1 MQNPG
6 GRRGPAP
13 RWCSCRVPDEATGD
27 GTGIG
32 RRQVLGGLTA
42 ASALALAGWPGAAEA
57 AGEGRGAGR
66 SVTITIMGTSDI
78 HSHAVNWDYYN
89 DAEYTDSAGNV
100 VGLARVS
107 SLVNQIRAR
116 RGRERTLLFD
126 AGDTIQ
132 GTPLGFY
139 YATVE
144 PITKTGQIHPM
155 ALQMNAIGFDAV
167 ALGNHEFNYGL
178 ELLDTWIGQMRAP
191 VLAANAVHAGTDRP
205 AYRPY
210 IIKRMHV
217 PGHPPIRVGLLGLTN
232 PGVAIWDKANVSGKL
247 DFLDLVET
255 AKRWVP
261 VIRAHGVDVMVV
273 SAHAGDS
280 GLSSYGGDLPV
291 ENAAAMVAQ
300 QVPGIDVILFGHA
313 HIDIPQRLVTNDITG
328 ETVVMSEPKCWGE
341 RLSVFDLT
349 LTRDRGR
356 WKITGRSATT
366 VNTNTVEEDP
376 RLVALVKKQH
386 DAVVAYVNQD
396 VATCTEAMS
405 AAEACWKDTAI
416 LDYVNVVQTAKVTEA
431 IAGTANAS
439 LPVIS
444 IAAPF
449 SRLATFPAGKV
460 SIKDIA
466 GLYIYDNT
474 LLGSVLTG
482 AQIRDY
488 LEYSAR
494 YYTQVDPGA
503 PVDPASWTNNHDLP
517 DYNYDQMSGV
527 TYDVDI
533 AQPEGSRIKNL
544 AYNGTPVADDQQ
556 FVVAVNN
563 YRQSGG
569 GGFPHITTAPV
580 VYNAQVAIREAIVA
594 YASAAGTIDPAAF
607 HVENWRLVRDGTPV
621 FSTTSVRPAGRAGR
635 TTQPNDSTRRLNP
648 TTPPNAGAPPGARDH
663 VPPDGAPRAP
673 AAVRAR
679 CWSSRA

>member
-1 MQNPG
+1 V
-6 GRRGPAP
+6 P
-13 RWCSCRVPDEATGD
+13 RWCSCRVPDEPGP
-27 GTGIG
+27 GGPG
-32 RRQVLGGLTA
+32 GPGVNRRQVLGGLTA
-42 ASALALAGWPGAAEA
+42 ASALALAGWPGTAEA
-57 AGEGRGAGR
+57 ATTTGR
-66 SVTITIMGTSDI
+66 SVTITVMGTSDI
-78 HSHAVNWDYYN
+78 HSHAVDWDYYN
-89 DAEYTDSAGNV
+89 DAAYSDSAGNV

-107 SLVNQIRAR
+107 SLVKQIRAD
-116 RGRERTLLFD
+116 RGRGRTLLFD

-144 PITKTGQIHPM
+144 PITTTGQVHPM
-155 ALQMNAIGFDAV
+155 ARQMNAIGYDAV

-178 ELLDTWIGQMRAP
+178 PLLNKWISQMHAP
-191 VLAANAVHAGTDRP
+191 VLGANAVHAGTDRP
-205 AYRPY
+205 AFRPY
-210 IIKRMHV
+210 IIKKMHV

-255 AKRWVP
+255 AKKWVP
-261 VIRAHGVDVMVV
+261 IIRTQGVDVMVV

-280 GLSSYGGDLPV
+280 GLSSYSGDIPV
-291 ENAAAMVAQ
+291 ENASAMVAQ
-300 QVPGIDVILFGHA
+300 QVPGIDAILFGHA
-313 HIDIPQRLVTNDITG
+313 HIDVAERFVTNEITG

-356 WKITGRSATT
+356 WKVTAKSATT
-366 VNTNTVEEDP
+366 VNTNTVREDP
-376 RLVALVKKQH
+376 ALVAVVKKQH

-396 VATCTEAMS
+396 VATSTEAMS
-405 AAEACWKDTAI
+405 AAESCWKDTAI
-416 LDYVNVVQTAKVTEA
+416 LDYVNLVQTAKVKEA
-431 IAGTANAS
+431 VAGTAYAS
-439 LPVIS
+439 LPVVS

-449 SRLATFPAGKV
+449 NRAATFPAGQV
-460 SIKDIA
+460 TIKDIA

-482 AQIRDY
+482 AQIKAY

-494 YYTQVDPGA
+494 YYKQVAASA
-503 PVDPASWTNNHDLP
+503 PVDPASWTNANNLP
-517 DYNYDQMSGV
+517 DYNYDQFSGV

-533 AQPEGSRIKNL
+533 AKAEGSRILNL
-544 AYNGTPVADDQQ
+544 AYDGTAVADDQQ

-569 GGFPHITTAPV
+569 GGFPHISTAPV

-594 YASAAGTIDPAAF
+594 YASAAKTIDPSTF
-607 HVENWRLVRDGTPV
+607 HVENWKLVRDGTPV
-621 FSTTSVRPAGRAGR
+621 F
-635 TTQPNDSTRRLNP
+635 
-648 TTPPNAGAPPGARDH
+648 
-663 VPPDGAPRAP
+663 
-673 AAVRAR
+673 
-679 CWSSRA
+679 

>member
-1 MQNPG
+1 MDKSGNRPG
-6 GRRGPAP
+6 PTP
-13 RWCSCRVPDEATGD
+13 RWCSCRVPDGNGAGVS
-27 GTGIG
+27 
-32 RRQVLGGLTA
+32 RRQVIGGLTA
-42 ASALALAGWPGAAEA
+42 ASALALAGWPGSAQAATS
-57 AGEGRGAGR
+57 AGSGPGHDR

-78 HSHAVNWDYYN
+78 HSHAVNWDYYK
-89 DAEYTDSAGNV
+89 DAAYTDKAGNV

-107 SLVNQIRAR
+107 SLVKQIRAD
-116 RGRERTLLFD
+116 RGRDRTLLFD

-144 PITKTGQIHPM
+144 PITTTGRIHPM
-155 ALQMNAIGFDAV
+155 AAQMNAIGFDAV

-178 ELLDTWIGQMRAP
+178 PLLDKWISQMRAP

-210 IIKRMHV
+210 MIKRMHV

-261 VIRAHGVDVMVV
+261 KIRAQGVDVMVV

-280 GLSSYGGDLPV
+280 GLSSYTGDIPV
-291 ENAAAMVAQ
+291 ENAAAMVAE
-300 QVPGIDVILFGHA
+300 QVPGIDAILFGHA
-313 HIDIPQRLVTNDITG
+313 HIEVSERLVTNKITG
-328 ETVVMSEPKCWGE
+328 DTVVMSEPLCWGE

-356 WKITGRSATT
+356 WKVTGRSATT

-376 RLVALVKKQH
+376 EIVALVKQQH
-386 DAVVAYVNQD
+386 DAVVAYVNKD
-396 VATCTEAMS
+396 VATSTEAMS
-405 AAEACWKDTAI
+405 AAESCWRDTAI
-416 LDYVNVVQTAKVTEA
+416 LDYVNLVQTETVKKAV
-431 IAGTANAS
+431 AGTADAS
-439 LPVIS
+439 LPVVS

-449 SRLATFPAGKV
+449 NRGATFPAGQV
-460 SIKDIA
+460 TIKDIA

-474 LLGSVLTG
+474 LLGSILTG
-482 AQIRDY
+482 AQIKEY

-494 YYTQVDPGA
+494 YYQQVAANA
-503 PVDPASWTNNHDLP
+503 PVDPASWTNAHNLP
-517 DYNYDQMSGV
+517 DYNDDQFSGV

-533 AQPEGSRIKNL
+533 ARPEGSRIVNL
-544 AYNGTPVADDQQ
+544 AYDGKAVTDDQR
-556 FVVAVNN
+556 FIVAVNN

-594 YASAAGTIDPAAF
+594 YASEAKTIDPATF

-621 FSTTSVRPAGRAGR
+621 F
-635 TTQPNDSTRRLNP
+635 
-648 TTPPNAGAPPGARDH
+648 
-663 VPPDGAPRAP
+663 
-673 AAVRAR
+673 
-679 CWSSRA
+679 

>member
-1 MQNPG
+1 MDEPQ
-6 GRRGPAP
+6 GPAP
-13 RWCSCRVPDEATGD
+13 RWCSCRVPDEAGD
-27 GTGIG
+27 GHGHRPGIS
-32 RRQVLGGLTA
+32 RRQALGGLTA
-42 ASALALAGWPGAAEA
+42 AGALALAGWPGTAEA
-57 AGEGRGAGR
+57 ATPGRR
-66 SVTITIMGTSDI
+66 PESDVTITVMGTSDL
-78 HSHAVNWDYYN
+78 HSNAVNWDYYK
-89 DAEYTDSAGNV
+89 DAAYSDSAGNV

-107 SLVNQIRAR
+107 SLVKRIRAA

-144 PITKTGQIHPM
+144 PITKTGLTHPM

-178 ELLDTWIGQMRAP
+178 PFLNKWISQMDAP

-205 AYRPY
+205 AFRPY
-210 IIKRMHV
+210 IIKRMRV

-255 AKRWVP
+255 AKKWVP
-261 VIRAHGVDVMVV
+261 IVRAQGVDVMVV

-280 GLSSYGGDLPV
+280 GLSSYTGDIPV
-291 ENAAAMVAQ
+291 ENASAMVAQ
-300 QVPGIDVILFGHA
+300 QVPGIDAILFGHA
-313 HIDIPQRLVTNDITG
+313 HIDVPERFVTNEASG

-349 LTRDRGR
+349 LRRERGR
-356 WKITGRSATT
+356 WKVVGKSATT

-376 RLVALVKKQH
+376 ALAGLVKKQH
-386 DAVVAYVNQD
+386 DAVVAYVNQV
-396 VATCTEAMS
+396 VATSTEEMS
-405 AAEACWKDTAI
+405 AAESCWKDTAI
-416 LDYVNVVQTAKVTEA
+416 LDYVNAVQTAKVTEA
-431 IAGTANAS
+431 VAGTEYAS
-439 LPVIS
+439 LPVLS

-449 SRLATFPAGKV
+449 SRAATFPAGKV
-460 SIKDIA
+460 TIKDIA

-482 AQIRDY
+482 AQIKDY

-494 YYTQVDPGA
+494 YYKQVAAGD
-503 PVDPASWTNNHDLP
+503 PVDPASWTNAHNLP
-517 DYNYDQMSGV
+517 DYNYDQFSGV
-527 TYDVDI
+527 TYDIDI
-533 AQPEGSRIKNL
+533 AQAEGSRIRDL
-544 AYNGTPVADDQQ
+544 AFNGTAVADDQK

-569 GGFPHITTAPV
+569 GGFPHISTAPV

-594 YASAAGTIDPAAF
+594 YASAAGTIDPASF
-607 HVENWRLVRDGTPV
+607 HVANWRLVRDGTPV
-621 FSTTSVRPAGRAGR
+621 F
-635 TTQPNDSTRRLNP
+635 
-648 TTPPNAGAPPGARDH
+648 
-663 VPPDGAPRAP
+663 
-673 AAVRAR
+673 
-679 CWSSRA
+679 

>member
-1 MQNPG
+1 MKNSRP
-6 GRRGPAP
+6 GPAP
-13 RWCSCRVPDEATGD
+13 RWCSCRVPDDAERRRGVS
-27 GTGIG
+27 

-42 ASALALAGWPGAAEA
+42 TSALALAGWPGAAEA
-57 AGEGRGAGR
+57 ATAGKGGGKD

-78 HSHAVNWDYYN
+78 HSHAVDWDYYA
-89 DAEYTDSAGNV
+89 DAPYSDSAGNV

-107 SLVNQIRAR
+107 SLVNQIRKD
-116 RGRERTLLFD
+116 RGRDHTLLFD

-144 PITKTGQIHPM
+144 PFTETGQTHPM

-178 ELLDTWIGQMRAP
+178 PLLDAWIEQMHAP

-205 AYRPY
+205 AYHPY
-210 IIKRMHV
+210 IIKRMRVH
-217 PGHPPIRVGLLGLTN
+217 GHPPIRVGLLGLTN

-261 VIRAHGVDVMVV
+261 KIRAEGVDVMVV

-280 GLSSYGGDLPV
+280 GLSSYTGDIPV
-291 ENAAAMVAQ
+291 ENAAAMVAEE
-300 QVPGIDVILFGHA
+300 VPGIDAILFGHA
-313 HIDIPQRLVTNDITG
+313 HIEVSERFVTNKATG
-328 ETVVMSEPKCWGE
+328 ETVVMSEPMCWGE

-356 WKITGRSATT
+356 WKVTGKSATT
-366 VNTNTVEEDP
+366 VNTNTVQEDP
-376 RLVALVKKQH
+376 KLVALVKKQH

-396 VATCTEAMS
+396 VATSTEELS
-405 AAEACWKDTAI
+405 AAESCWKDTAI
-416 LDYVNVVQTAKVTEA
+416 LDYVNLVQTETVKKA
-431 IAGTANAS
+431 IAGTADAE

-449 SRLATFPAGKV
+449 NRAATFPAGKV
-460 SIKDIA
+460 TVKDIA

-474 LLGSVLTG
+474 LLASVMTG
-482 AQIRDY
+482 AQIKDY

-494 YYTQVDPGA
+494 YYKQVAADA
-503 PVDPASWTNNHDLP
+503 PVDPASWTNAHDLP

-533 AQPEGSRIKNL
+533 AKPEGSRITGL
-544 AYNGTPVADDQQ
+544 AYDGTPVTDDQK

-569 GGFPHITTAPV
+569 GGFPHIITAPV

-594 YASAAGTIDPAAF
+594 YASAAKTIDPATF
-607 HVENWRLVRDGTPV
+607 HVENWKLVRDGAPV
-621 FSTTSVRPAGRAGR
+621 F
-635 TTQPNDSTRRLNP
+635 
-648 TTPPNAGAPPGARDH
+648 
-663 VPPDGAPRAP
+663 
-673 AAVRAR
+673 
-679 CWSSRA
+679 

>member
-1 MQNPG
+1 MENSRP
-6 GRRGPAP
+6 GPAP
-13 RWCSCRVPDEATGD
+13 RWCSCRIPDDAEQRRGVS
-27 GTGIG
+27 

-42 ASALALAGWPGAAEA
+42 TSALALAGWPGAAEA
-57 AGEGRGAGR
+57 ATAGKGAKN
-66 SVTITIMGTSDI
+66 SVTITVMGTSDI
-78 HSHAVNWDYYN
+78 HSHALDWDYYK
-89 DAEYTDSAGNV
+89 DAAYSDSAGNA

-107 SLVNQIRAR
+107 SLVNQIRKD
-116 RGRERTLLFD
+116 RGREHTLLFD

-144 PITKTGQIHPM
+144 PFTETGQVHPM

-178 ELLDTWIGQMRAP
+178 PLLDAWIKQMRAP

-210 IIKRMHV
+210 IIKTMRVH
-217 PGHPPIRVGLLGLTN
+217 GHPPIRVGLLGLTN

-261 VIRAHGVDVMVV
+261 KIRAQGVDVMVV

-280 GLSSYGGDLPV
+280 GLSSYTGDIPV
-291 ENAAAMVAQ
+291 ENAAAMVAEE
-300 QVPGIDVILFGHA
+300 VPGIDAILFGHA
-313 HIDIPQRLVTNDITG
+313 HIDVSERFVTNKATG
-328 ETVVMSEPKCWGE
+328 ETVVMSEPMCWGE

-356 WKITGRSATT
+356 WKVTGKSATT
-366 VNTNTVEEDP
+366 VNTNTVQDDP
-376 RLVALVKKQH
+376 KLVALVKKQH
-386 DAVVAYVNQD
+386 DAVVAYVNKD
-396 VATCTEAMS
+396 VATSTEAMS
-405 AAEACWKDTAI
+405 AAESCWKDTAI
-416 LDYVNVVQTAKVTEA
+416 LDYVNVVQTETVKKAL
-431 IAGTANAS
+431 AGTADAS
-439 LPVIS
+439 LPVLS

-449 SRLATFPAGKV
+449 NRAATFPAGQV
-460 SIKDIA
+460 TIKDIA

-474 LLGSVLTG
+474 LLASVLTG
-482 AQIRDY
+482 AQVKDY

-494 YYTQVDPGA
+494 YYKQVAADA
-503 PVDPASWTNNHDLP
+503 PVDPASWTNAHNLP
-517 DYNYDQMSGV
+517 DYNYDQLSGV
-527 TYDVDI
+527 TYEVDI
-533 AQPEGSRIKNL
+533 AKPEGSRISGL
-544 AYNGTPVADDQQ
+544 AYDGTPVTDDQK

-594 YASAAGTIDPAAF
+594 YASEAKTIDPATF
-607 HVENWRLVRDGTPV
+607 HVENWRLVRDGAPV
-621 FSTTSVRPAGRAGR
+621 F
-635 TTQPNDSTRRLNP
+635 
-648 TTPPNAGAPPGARDH
+648 
-663 VPPDGAPRAP
+663 
-673 AAVRAR
+673 
-679 CWSSRA
+679 

>member
-1 MQNPG
+1 MENSRPG
-6 GRRGPAP
+6 PSP
-13 RWCSCRVPDEATGD
+13 RWCSCRVPDDVGQR
-27 GTGIG
+27 GGVS
-32 RRQVLGGLTA
+32 RRTMLGGLTA
-42 ASALALAGWPGAAEA
+42 ASALALAGWPGSAEA
-57 AGEGRGAGR
+57 ATAGTAGRGDGP
-66 SVTITIMGTSDI
+66 VTITIMGTSDL
-78 HSHAVNWDYYN
+78 HSHAVDWDYYK
-89 DAEYTDSAGNV
+89 DAAYTDSAGNV

-107 SLVNQIRAR
+107 SLVNQIRKD
-116 RGRERTLLFD
+116 RGRGRTLLFD

-144 PITKTGQIHPM
+144 PITKTGQVHPM
-155 ALQMNAIGFDAV
+155 ARQMNAIGFDAV

-178 ELLDTWIGQMRAP
+178 PFLDEWIGQMHAP

-232 PGVAIWDKANVSGKL
+232 PGVAIWDKANVAGKL

-261 VIRAHGVDVMVV
+261 KIRREGVDVMVV

-280 GLSSYGGDLPV
+280 GLSSYTGDLPV
-291 ENAAAMVAQ
+291 ENAAAMVAEE
-300 QVPGIDVILFGHA
+300 VPGIDAILFGHA
-313 HIDIPQRLVTNDITG
+313 HADVAQRFVTNKATG
-328 ETVVMSEPKCWGE
+328 ETVVMSEPMCWGE

-349 LTRDRGR
+349 LTRHRNR
-356 WKITGRSATT
+356 WKVTGRSATT
-366 VNTNTVEEDP
+366 VNTNTVREDP
-376 RLVALVKKQH
+376 KLVALVAEQH
-386 DAVVAYVNQD
+386 DTVVAYVNKE
-396 VATCTEAMS
+396 VATSTEAMS
-405 AAEACWKDTAI
+405 AAESCWKDTAI
-416 LDYVNVVQTAKVTEA
+416 LDYVNLVQTETVRKAL
-431 IAGTANAS
+431 AGTAEAS

-449 SRLATFPAGKV
+449 NRAATFPAGRV
-460 SIKDIA
+460 TIKDIA

-482 AQIRDY
+482 AQLKAY

-494 YYTQVDPGA
+494 YFRQVAADA
-503 PVDPASWTNNHDLP
+503 PVDPASWTNAHNLP
-517 DYNYDQMSGV
+517 DYNYDQLSGV
-527 TYDVDI
+527 TYDIDI
-533 AQPEGSRIKNL
+533 AKPEGARIAGL
-544 AYNGTPVADDQQ
+544 AWDGTPVADDQR

-594 YASAAGTIDPAAF
+594 YASAAQTIDPAAF
-607 HVENWRLVRDGTPV
+607 HVANWRLVRDGVPV
-621 FSTTSVRPAGRAGR
+621 F
-635 TTQPNDSTRRLNP
+635 
-648 TTPPNAGAPPGARDH
+648 
-663 VPPDGAPRAP
+663 
-673 AAVRAR
+673 
-679 CWSSRA
+679 